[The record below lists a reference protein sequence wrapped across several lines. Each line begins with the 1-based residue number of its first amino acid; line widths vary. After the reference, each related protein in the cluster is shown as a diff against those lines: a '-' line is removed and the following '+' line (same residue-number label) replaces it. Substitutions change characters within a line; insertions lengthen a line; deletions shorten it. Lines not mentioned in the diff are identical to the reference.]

1 MVVLKRL
8 LGYLR
13 GYKANI
19 VAVVFVNLLYA
30 VFSVFTLSMVV
41 PFLSVLFQQVDT
53 VSVKPVFSF
62 SSHYVIDLFYYYM
75 GLVISRHGQTAA
87 LFYIAGMMVVLSFL
101 SNLCRYLGMFCLA
114 PVRTGILRDVRADL
128 YRRIL
133 VLPLSFYSKQRK
145 GDIMSRMGADVQEV
159 EWSVVSS
166 LMALC
171 RDPFL
176 IVVFVGTLFAVNVP
190 LTLITIVVL
199 PLLGYL
205 LAVIGRNIK
214 RYSLQSQ
221 QLLGRMSSL
230 FEETIGGLRVIKG
243 YNAEKEA
250 AQKFRRENGLFY
262 INNTKIFRINE
273 LGSPLIE
280 FLCILA
286 LLFISLF
293 ALVCLPASEAVKG
306 TSFMLFFVVFARVIP
321 SAKSLVSTYYT
332 LQKGLTAASRIYEI
346 IDAEEKITQCEN
358 PLPIHGLQDSIEYR
372 NVSFSYGDEGG
383 ENNEVLHQVNLAV
396 KRGTTVALV
405 GPSGSG
411 KSTIMDLMP
420 RFIDVSSGELL
431 IDGIPNVRYDIA
443 DLRSL
448 FGIVNQD
455 VVLFNDTVFNNI
467 VFGREGVT
475 KEQVVEAA
483 KIAQAHQFIMEM
495 ENGYDTVVGDSGIC
509 LSGGQ
514 RQRLSI
520 ARAVLGNPQ
529 VLLLDEA
536 TSALD
541 NESEYLFQKALGHL
555 SGTVTTVIVAHRLS
569 TVRFADT
576 IYFVAD
582 GCIAES
588 GTHEEL
594 MSRKGAYF
602 NFCSAQQTS

>member
-1 MVVLKRL
+1 MVILKRL

-19 VAVVFVNLLYA
+19 VAVAFVNLLYA
-30 VFSVFTLSMVV
+30 FFSVFTLSMVV
-41 PFLSVLFQQVDT
+41 PFLSVLFQQVET
-53 VSVKPVFSF
+53 VAVKPDFSF
-62 SSHYVIDLFYYYM
+62 SSRYVIDVFYYYM
-75 GLVISRHGQTAA
+75 GVIIARHGQMAA
-87 LFYIAGMMVVLSFL
+87 LFYIAGTMVVLSFL
-101 SNLCRYLGMFCLA
+101 SNLCRYMGMFWLA
-114 PVRTGILRDVRADL
+114 PIRTGILRDVRADL

-133 VLPLSFYSKQRK
+133 VLPLSFYSQQRK
-145 GDIMSRMGADVQEV
+145 GDLMSRMGADVQEV

-176 IVVFVGTLFAVNVP
+176 IVVFVGTLLAINVP
-190 LTLITIVVL
+190 LTLITVVVL
-199 PLLGYL
+199 PLLGTL

-214 RYSLQSQ
+214 RYSLRSQ

-243 YNAEKEA
+243 YNAEADA
-250 AQKFRRENGLFY
+250 ARKFRRENGLFY
-262 INNTKIFRINE
+262 VNNTKIFRINE

-293 ALVCLPASEAVKG
+293 ALVCLPASAAVKG
-306 TSFMLFFVVFARVIP
+306 TSFMLYFVVFARVIP
-321 SAKSLVSTYYT
+321 PAKSLVSTYYT
-332 LQKGLTAASRIYEI
+332 LQKGLTAASRIYEV
-346 IDAEEKITQCEN
+346 IDAEEKITQCDH
-358 PLPIHGLQDSIEYR
+358 PLPIHELQDCIEYR
-372 NVSFSYGDEGG
+372 DVSFSYSDGG
-383 ENNEVLHQVNLAV
+383 NNEVLHQVNLTV
-396 KRGTTVALV
+396 KRGSTVALV

-420 RFIDVSSGELL
+420 RFIDVSGGELL
-431 IDGIPNVRYDIA
+431 IDGVPNVRYGIA
-443 DLRSL
+443 NLRSL

-495 ENGYDTVVGDSGIC
+495 ENGYDTVVGDSGVC

-555 SGTVTTVIVAHRLS
+555 AGTVTTVIVAHRLS
-569 TVRFADT
+569 TIRFADT
-576 IYFVAD
+576 IYFVSD
-582 GCIAES
+582 GRIIES

-602 NFCSAQQTS
+602 KFYSAQQSS